1 MANPIMFKP
10 VCKKKWCLINI
21 SLVALLLCDTGV
33 AEELRDYHGS
43 SQQSEEYNIGIMVK
57 SIQSAIDHPEQ
68 HDSLTTIFEYG
79 GDSRY
84 YVMIRGWLTQEL
96 ASAKSQQSAVKDT
109 AAKEGIS
116 RKVQFLQQAIRG
128 IDLE

>member
-1 MANPIMFKP
+1 M
-10 VCKKKWCLINI
+10 CETKWCLITI
-21 SLVALLLCDTGV
+21 SLVALLLCKTGV
-33 AEELRDYHGS
+33 AEELRDYHGL

-84 YVMIRGWLTQEL
+84 YVMIRGWLMQEL

-109 AAKEGIS
+109 AAKEKIS